1 MKYVVKLNSV
11 AVKYLRKLHPEN
23 KKLIRAS
30 LLELA
35 KNPYSGKELQEELA
49 VFWSSKPKRF
59 RIIYR
64 ISDEE
69 KVIYVFWVGHRKE
82 VYELFAEHLKSK
94 K

>member
-1 MKYVVKLNSV
+1 MKYVVKLNPV

-49 VFWSSKPKRF
+49 GFWSSKPKRF

-69 KVIYVFWVGHRKE
+69 KVIYVFLVGHRKE